1 MAESHDKDYRMA
13 DRLVRILTVR
23 SVDLTA
29 RARIRDA
36 AMRLFAERGA
46 KAATTRAV
54 AEAAAVTPGLV
65 FHHFGT
71 KQGLREACDAY
82 VLEYL
87 REGINEALGE
97 QGLADPA
104 YLATVYQSAPLVLR
118 YLARALV
125 DESAAAAALFDDI
138 IALTEDYL
146 AAHPPQQTAAGS
158 DVRAQAAVLIAMR
171 LGMWV
176 LHPHLARAL
185 GADTI
190 TPQLVA
196 RVSAALVDITS
207 ADFAGTDIIA
217 LARTGLDRYQH
228 TTTRSE

>member
-1 MAESHDKDYRMA
+1 M
-13 DRLVRILTVR
+13 TG
-23 SVDLTA
+23 

-36 AMRLFAERGA
+36 AMHLFADQGA

-54 AEAAAVTPGLV
+54 AEAAGVTPGLV

-71 KQGLREACDAY
+71 KQGLRDACDAY

-87 REGINEALGE
+87 HDGITQALDE
-97 QGLADPA
+97 QRLADPA
-104 YLATVYQSAPLVLR
+104 YLASVYQSAPLVLR

-125 DESAAAAALFDDI
+125 DGSTAAASLFDNVVE
-138 IALTEDYL
+138 LTEEYL
-146 AAHPPQQTAAGS
+146 AVHPPQQSASGS
-158 DVRAQAAVLIAMR
+158 DPRAQAAVLIAMR

-185 GADTI
+185 GADSL
-190 TPQLVA
+190 TPELLS
-196 RVSAALVDITS
+196 RVSSALVDITS
-207 ADFAGTDIIA
+207 PDFAGTDIIA
-217 LARTGLDRYQH
+217 LARTGLDRYQR